1 MKNIFIGTVMLIL
14 LASLSSCS
22 AGKRAT
28 RLANH
33 QAVMSRVAGSK
44 SINPEQ
50 KLDTLITSFVGM
62 MNEALNIANPK
73 KGVQYVKKYSG
84 DNQQNIRQIVEEFAT
99 YSNSLEKGQKV
110 SMGIGM
116 LLKPHI
122 GDMIRLVPK
131 FIRKYQRYKTVMDIT
146 RQFKNQLKPFG
157 IKGLTDDLFEKAAG
171 SINNK

>member
-84 DNQQNIRQIVEEFAT
+84 DNQQNIRQIVEDRHVAQTT
-99 YSNSLEKGQKV
+99 Y
-110 SMGIGM
+110 
-116 LLKPHI
+116 
-122 GDMIRLVPK
+122 R
-131 FIRKYQRYKTVMDIT
+131 RYD
-146 RQFKNQLKPFG
+146 
-157 IKGLTDDLFEKAAG
+157 KASA
-171 SINNK
+171 